1 MYGMPQYGFPGGF
14 TYPSQGSQGGA
25 QMAAPLDAATLQQ
38 MQVAQAQ
45 ALQAQVQAQ
54 QAMQEQQQQQQQQ
67 QQSQPLTYAQ
77 QQSTPQ
83 QSAHISSQSE
93 SPLVLALIP
102 SLILPQTCP
111 TSPIKALKCKAY

>member
-54 QAMQEQQQQQQQQ
+54 QAMQEQQQQQQQ
-67 QQSQPLTYAQ
+67 SQPLTYAQ